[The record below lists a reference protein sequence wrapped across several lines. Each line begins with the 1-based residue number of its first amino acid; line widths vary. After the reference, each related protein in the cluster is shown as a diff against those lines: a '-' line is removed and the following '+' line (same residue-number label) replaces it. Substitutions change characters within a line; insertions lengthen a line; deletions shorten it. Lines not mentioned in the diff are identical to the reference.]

1 MLVGG
6 NYDDILALPIS
17 ISQNV
22 AAALGRRV
30 ENLVVLEKEE
40 KEQFIKHIKVIG
52 STVLTLPG
60 AKRPSQRY

>member
-30 ENLVVLEKEE
+30 ENSVEK
-40 KEQFIKHIKVIG
+40 KTSNYNQTEQYLHDLMSNYISEWG
-52 STVLTLPG
+52 T
-60 AKRPSQRY
+60 